1 MTITV
6 METIVINMIMN
17 DMLMGLSSS
26 TGERGRGGG
35 GEVLGGAV
43 EGGEVLGGAV
53 EGGRGGGGH
62 A

>member
-43 EGGEVLGGAV
+43 EGG
-53 EGGRGGGGH
+53 RGGGGH